1 MPSSSSGGGRQSRM
15 ILKNGSV
22 ILRHQ
27 LSVATTSGGMDAPN
41 ADGKFAD
48 LSNASPSST
57 RRRSL
62 FVRLK
67 SFALGGSASTEDS
80 DGMHCYLIIAIL
92 DCLRGKTSK
101 VLFKS

>member
-1 MPSSSSGGGRQSRM
+1 MPPSSSSGGRSR

-27 LSVATTSGGMDAPN
+27 LSVATTSGGTMEAPN

-80 DGMHCYLIIAIL
+80 DGMHCAI
-92 DCLRGKTSK
+92 
-101 VLFKS
+101 

>member
-1 MPSSSSGGGRQSRM
+1 MIRMPSSSSGGGHQSRM

-67 SFALGGSASTEDS
+67 SFALGGSASTEES
-80 DGMHCYLIIAIL
+80 DGMHHYSSSFPTLGY
-92 DCLRGKTSK
+92 RS
-101 VLFKS
+101 

>member
-1 MPSSSSGGGRQSRM
+1 MIRMPSSSSGGGRQSHM

-67 SFALGGSASTEDS
+67 SFALGGSASTEES
-80 DGMHCYLIIAIL
+80 DGMHHYSSSFPTLGY
-92 DCLRGKTSK
+92 RS
-101 VLFKS
+101 

>member
-1 MPSSSSGGGRQSRM
+1 MRCDPDASSSSSGGRRSR

-27 LSVATTSGGMDAPN
+27 LSVATTSGGMEAPN

-80 DGMHCYLIIAIL
+80 DGMHCAI
-92 DCLRGKTSK
+92 
-101 VLFKS
+101 